1 MIRHILQVASEKSLK
16 ACRLDTL
23 ASNIPAQKLYEKL
36 GFTYC
41 GKQHWY
47 AENTGWTDFYLY
59 EYLLDGSSHE
69 VYMHGQILGTHSFS
83 DKTKAAD
90 MVLPEDI

>member
-1 MIRHILQVASEKSLK
+1 MLQITKYWF
-16 ACRLDTL
+16 CICWGDTL

-36 GFTYC
+36 GFTYS

-59 EYLLDGSSHE
+59 ELDLRKS
-69 VYMHGQILGTHSFS
+69 
-83 DKTKAAD
+83 
-90 MVLPEDI
+90 